1 MSSGT
6 HGWDLRG
13 IRKDIPAL
21 PFCHVQLRGIKPPNP
36 ACPKQLK
43 TLGDH
48 LRNRRL
54 DRGMLQSEVAK
65 LLAVTASSVW
75 NWESNTSTPH
85 WRYLK
90 PIVEFLGY
98 DPLPPAGTMAERL
111 VRYRWLR
118 GWTQKEMAKR
128 LGVDPTTLARWER
141 GEREP
146 AENYHERV
154 RRLLKSI

>member
-1 MSSGT
+1 
-6 HGWDLRG
+6 
-13 IRKDIPAL
+13 
-21 PFCHVQLRGIKPPNP
+21 
-36 ACPKQLK
+36 
-43 TLGDH
+43 
-48 LRNRRL
+48 
-54 DRGMLQSEVAK
+54 MLQSE
-65 LLAVTASSVW
+65 LARMLGVTESCVW

-85 WRYLK
+85 WRCLK

-98 DPLPPAGTMAERL
+98 DPLPPAETMAERL

-146 AENYHERV
+146 AENYRERV
-154 RRLLKSI
+154 RRVAESI